1 MTAASTTPSTAAP
14 RNPIMLGIAGFL
26 VGVLFGAVGTIG
38 HRHAIRLG
46 EVTIPWGLV
55 AALAGV
61 AALLIG
67 LRLLAG
73 RLAAGAAALGV
84 IAIVALF
91 SLPGLG
97 GSILVPGT
105 MVGTVWAVGPA
116 LIAVF
121 VVAWPSSS
129 AFRRSGPAAGA
140 GAAAP
145 PASAA

>member
-1 MTAASTTPSTAAP
+1 MSTDSAAAP
-14 RNPIMLGIAGFL
+14 PRTSWVFAIVAFFI
-26 VGVLFGAVGTIG
+26 GVVFGALGTIG
-38 HRHAIRLG
+38 HRHVLRIG

-61 AALLIG
+61 TALLIG

-84 IAIVALF
+84 IGIVALLT
-91 SLPGLG
+91 LPGVG

-105 MVGTVWAVGPA
+105 LIGTIWAVGPA
-116 LIAVF
+116 VISVF

-129 AFRRSGPAAGA
+129 AFRRGGPTARAGVL
-140 GAAAP
+140 
-145 PASAA
+145 ASATTQSHAS